1 MLPRQF
7 GKAECSRG
15 CERVRVALMTTTD
28 LHAFLK
34 GCKLGVLGTIGP
46 DNRPQ
51 SSLVGIAVGKKLE
64 IIFDTLNSTRKYRN
78 LVARPACS
86 FAIGWSG
93 EQTAQ
98 YEGEAMELTGSE
110 LRRCQ
115 EVYFEAWPECRSHLS
130 WTGITY
136 FVVRP
141 RWIRFS
147 DFDQRPPLIQEFL
160 EEDIRI

>member
-1 MLPRQF
+1 
-7 GKAECSRG
+7 
-15 CERVRVALMTTTD
+15 MTTTE
-28 LHAFLK
+28 LYNFLA
-34 GCKLGVLGTIGP
+34 GCKLGVLGTTGT

-51 SSLVGIAVGKKLE
+51 SSLVGIAISKNLE

-78 LVARPACS
+78 LIARPACC

-98 YEGEAMELTGSE
+98 YEGDADELTGSE
-110 LRRCQ
+110 LARCQ
-115 EVYFEAWPECRSHLS
+115 EIYFAAWPECRCHLS

-141 RWIRFS
+141 RWVRFS
-147 DFDQRPPLIQEFL
+147 DFDQSPPFIQEFQQ
-160 EEDIRI
+160 EDLRS